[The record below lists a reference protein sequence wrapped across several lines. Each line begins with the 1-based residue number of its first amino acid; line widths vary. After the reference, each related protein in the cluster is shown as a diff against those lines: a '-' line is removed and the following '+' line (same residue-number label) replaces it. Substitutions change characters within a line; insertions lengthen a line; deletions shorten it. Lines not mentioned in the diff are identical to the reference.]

1 MLLTVEVAGHNQVT
15 MNQRDGTFTVA
26 GNSFTEEQVLL
37 AVLQHSFI
45 IAPVEVRDKSGRI
58 VKEVHEYMLANAYD
72 AIWIMGKLGKE
83 IHQAQNPSS
92 EDLIALAAMMDVGSD
107 RYYSYLCNLY
117 YKRFHALPEKFHDV
131 ANKYGYS
138 LPPCHA

>member
-92 EDLIALAAMMDVGSD
+92 EDLLGCKRPDTVH
-107 RYYSYLCNLY
+107 NLY